1 MKKLSILFLSI
12 LLVGCSVSTESFE
25 AELKQKLETVSQWR
39 AVSPDNRKHYYSYY
53 IEPGVG
59 RRKSEDS
66 YSIFIKED
74 VEFVMNLNVP
84 QILKENYYSGDTQER
99 QVTEPEEFLF
109 RIQGEYSDYEDVIS
123 KYQCDV
129 YLKGNIY
136 YLVMETRY
144 MNFYTTGSRA
154 EIMTVAGEML
164 KIARTIS
171 IKEEEIISH
180 YSSKEVIEYER
191 EQLQLFEVMIP
202 ENGRIDEMLANKQNT
217 DEVGDVDVPYS
228 SDDYDETGGKKE
240 PESTEDEKETS
251 ENSGVE
257 NSDAHDAYE

>member
-1 MKKLSILFLSI
+1 
-12 LLVGCSVSTESFE
+12 
-25 AELKQKLETVSQWR
+25 
-39 AVSPDNRKHYYSYY
+39 
-53 IEPGVG
+53 
-59 RRKSEDS
+59 
-66 YSIFIKED
+66 
-74 VEFVMNLNVP
+74 
-84 QILKENYYSGDTQER
+84 
-99 QVTEPEEFLF
+99 
-109 RIQGEYSDYEDVIS
+109 
-123 KYQCDV
+123 
-129 YLKGNIY
+129 
-136 YLVMETRY
+136 

-217 DEVGDVDVPYS
+217 DEVGDVDIPYS